1 MKKVIVSFLSGQA
14 LQMLLLFVAQKLTY
28 STDTLFFC
36 GILGALATLL
46 LCVGSGLQLIE
57 MTPAGEDMEETA
69 PINKHL
75 KVTNDRVERVPEK
88 KHKTV
93 GERIAEARDKLSGT
107 DEAAKEEARAVLEQK
122 LSEVGTDA

>member
-46 LCVGSGLQLIE
+46 LCVGSGLQMIE

-69 PINKHL
+69 PISEKV

-88 KHKTV
+88 KRKSW
-93 GERIAEARDKLSGT
+93 GARIADAIKADSKAEGRP
-107 DEAAKEEARAVLEQK
+107 EEPSVMEQK
-122 LSEVGTDA
+122 LAEVGSDV

>member
-36 GILGALATLL
+36 GILGALATVL

-57 MTPAGEDMEETA
+57 MTPAGEDMEEAA
-69 PINKHL
+69 PIPEDL
-75 KVTNDRVERVPEK
+75 KITQTNVERVPEK

-93 GERIAEARDKLSGT
+93 GQRIAEARDKLSGT
-107 DEAAKEEARAVLEQK
+107 GEAEKEEARAVMEQK

>member
-28 STDTLFFC
+28 STDTLMFC

-69 PINKHL
+69 PISEQV

-88 KHKTV
+88 KHKSW
-93 GERIAEARDKLSGT
+93 GARIADAIKADSKAEGRP
-107 DEAAKEEARAVLEQK
+107 EEPSVMEQK
-122 LSEVGTDA
+122 LAEVGADV

>member
-93 GERIAEARDKLSGT
+93 GQRIAEARDKLSGT
-107 DEAAKEEARAVLEQK
+107 DEAQKQEAKAVMEQK

>member
-1 MKKVIVSFLSGQA
+1 MKKVIVSFLSGQV
-14 LQMLLLFVAQKLTY
+14 LQLLLLFVAQKLTY
-28 STDTLFFC
+28 STDVLAFC

-57 MTPAGEDMEETA
+57 MTPAGDDMEETA
-69 PINKHL
+69 PISKHL

-93 GERIAEARDKLSGT
+93 GQRIAEARDKLSGT
-107 DEAAKEEARAVLEQK
+107 DEAAKEEARAVMETK
-122 LSEVGTDA
+122 LSEVGTDV

>member
-14 LQMLLLFVAQKLTY
+14 LQLLLLFVAQKLTY
-28 STDTLFFC
+28 STDVLAFC

-69 PINKHL
+69 PIPSHL
-75 KVTNDRVERVPEK
+75 KVTNDRVERIPEK
-88 KHKTV
+88 KHKSW
-93 GERIAEARDKLSGT
+93 GARIAEARDKLSGT
-107 DEAAKEEARAVLEQK
+107 GDEEKAEARAVMETK
-122 LSEVGTDA
+122 LSEVGTDV

>member
-28 STDTLFFC
+28 STNVIAFC

-75 KVTNDRVERVPEK
+75 KVANDRVERVPEK
-88 KHKTV
+88 KHKSWGARTADA
-93 GERIAEARDKLSGT
+93 IKADSKAEGRP
-107 DEAAKEEARAVLEQK
+107 EEPSVMEQK
-122 LSEVGTDA
+122 LAEMGADV

>member
-14 LQMLLLFVAQKLTY
+14 LQLLLLFVAQKLTY
-28 STDTLFFC
+28 STNTLFFC

-57 MTPAGEDMEETA
+57 MTPAGEEMEETA
-69 PINKHL
+69 PISKHL

-93 GERIAEARDKLSGT
+93 GQRIAEARDKLSGA
-107 DEAAKEEARAVLEQK
+107 DETQKQEAKAVMEQK

>member
-36 GILGALATLL
+36 GILGALATVL

-57 MTPAGEDMEETA
+57 MTPAGEDMEEAA
-69 PINKHL
+69 PIPEDL
-75 KVTNDRVERVPEK
+75 KVTQTNVERVPEK
-88 KHKTV
+88 KHKSWGARVADAIEKGKKT
-93 GERIAEARDKLSGT
+93 AEPS
-107 DEAAKEEARAVLEQK
+107 VMEQK

>member
-14 LQMLLLFVAQKLTY
+14 LQMLLLFVAMRLTY
-28 STDTLFFC
+28 STNVIAFC

-69 PINKHL
+69 PISKHL

-88 KHKTV
+88 KHKTL
-93 GERIAEARDKLSGT
+93 GERMAEAHDIFSVI
-107 DEAAKEEARAVLEQK
+107 DEAQKEEAKAVMEQK